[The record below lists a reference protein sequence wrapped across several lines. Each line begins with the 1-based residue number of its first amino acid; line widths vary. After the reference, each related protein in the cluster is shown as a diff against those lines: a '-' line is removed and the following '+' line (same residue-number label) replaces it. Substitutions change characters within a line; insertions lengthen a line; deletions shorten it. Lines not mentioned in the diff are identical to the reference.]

1 MPASI
6 RFEDVRFRYRQGDR
20 LALDGLSFDVA
31 PGETVAIVGPSG
43 AGKTTITS
51 LLLRFF
57 DPTEGRIL
65 LGGVPLSDLEPE
77 EAQSLFALVP
87 QDTFLFHDSVRS
99 NLALADPSAGDERVA
114 DAARA
119 AGAHSFIS
127 RLPDGYDTVVGER
140 GLKLSGGERQRV
152 AIARAVLKDAPI
164 LILDEATSSVDV
176 AAEAAIQAALDGL
189 AVGRTTLVVAHRL
202 STVKGADRIL
212 VLERGRLTESGTHH
226 ELVSAGG
233 TYARLVAAQEVSA

>member
-6 RFEDVRFRYRQGDR
+6 RFEDVRFRYRRGHR

-57 DPTEGRIL
+57 DPTDGRIL

-99 NLALADPSAGDERVA
+99 NLALADPGAGDERVA

-119 AGAHSFIS
+119 AGAPRSS
-127 RLPDGYDTVVGER
+127 RGC
-140 GLKLSGGERQRV
+140 
-152 AIARAVLKDAPI
+152 
-164 LILDEATSSVDV
+164 
-176 AAEAAIQAALDGL
+176 
-189 AVGRTTLVVAHRL
+189 RT
-202 STVKGADRIL
+202 
-212 VLERGRLTESGTHH
+212 GTTRSWA
-226 ELVSAGG
+226 SAGSSCP
-233 TYARLVAAQEVSA
+233 AASASAWRSRAPC